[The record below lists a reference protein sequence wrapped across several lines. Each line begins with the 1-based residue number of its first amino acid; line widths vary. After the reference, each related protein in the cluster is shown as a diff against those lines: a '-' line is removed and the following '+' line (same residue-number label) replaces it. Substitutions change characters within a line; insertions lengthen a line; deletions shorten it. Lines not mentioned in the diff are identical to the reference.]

1 VLITYSE
8 FVNPSFE
15 GKFKFNIYEDHM
27 SFTLYNTDTDDN
39 IVGVMGSLSIS
50 ESGTVNIGI
59 FGKLT
64 DNKHERYL
72 SFSSPQEFFK
82 ALATLKGDKEDV
94 SGENQ

>member
-1 VLITYSE
+1 MLITYSE

-15 GKFKFNIYEDHM
+15 GKFRFNIYEDHV